1 MTTLPTVD
9 VQIEALSLM
18 TREVLAL
25 INKLGRHDQP
35 RHELIECLRAEKAA
49 LIARRD
55 ELLQSI
61 L

>member
-25 INKLGRHDQP
+25 INTLGRSNTP
-35 RHELIECLRAEKAA
+35 RQDLIECLRAEKVA